1 MDIFV
6 SPLHGRFSCVTINGT
21 STGTTLRQFL
31 CGAEGVSPEDIVVTH
46 HGKIVQQEDT
56 IQPGGVYRVWP
67 RLVGGKGGFGSMLRA
82 IGAQIEKTTN
92 HEACRDLSGRRMRDV
107 NDEKRL
113 QEWLG
118 KKAERERER
127 EEEKRRKREERL
139 GRNKHFFNDPEY
151 ERQKRQIME
160 GMSDSLQQGLEK
172 AGPSGSGVAA
182 ASGAA
187 QKRKAGPAASGT
199 KKLCTWVGLEGME
212 DLDSLDSDSDDEELS
227 ARPMEAAAS
236 YDDSSSSSG
245 GSSSRQS
252 TGRASASASCASA
265 AASSSAASG
274 LCATEDTDTSSSE
287 AICEK
292 DTSSSSKQ
300 DCEADSKN
308 PLLQP
313 RSGVSD
319 GEAGVQHDS
328 RPGLLQVLSPPKN
341 ELLDTSNKKEA
352 DKSEP
357 KKEVEPEAIDLSEYS
372 SAGELESLGL
382 DRLKGG
388 LMALGLKCG
397 GTLQERASRLF
408 SVKGMER
415 HQYDPALL
423 AKPSKGKG
431 KKKQ

>member
-6 SPLHGRFSCVTINGT
+6 SSLHGRFSCVTVDPT
-21 STGTTLRQFL
+21 STGTTLKRFL
-31 CGAEGVSPEDIVVTH
+31 CANEGVSTEDLVVTH

-151 ERQKRQIME
+151 ERQKRQITE
-160 GMSDSLQQGLEK
+160 GMSDSLQKGLEQ
-172 AGPSGSGVAA
+172 AGPSGSGAAA
-182 ASGAA
+182 ASGGA
-187 QKRKAGPAASGT
+187 QKRKAGPASSGT
-199 KKLCTWVGLEGME
+199 KKLCTWVGLEGMD
-212 DLDSLDSDSDDEELS
+212 DLDSLDSDSDDDDS

-236 YDDSSSSSG
+236 HDDSS
-245 GSSSRQS
+245 GSSSRDQFRSQQS
-252 TGRASASASCASA
+252 QGNASTKQTSAAAASASA
-265 AASSSAASG
+265 AASSSAAS
-274 LCATEDTDTSSSE
+274 CAEDTDTSSSD
-287 AICEK
+287 AVYEK
-292 DTSSSSKQ
+292 DSSSFK
-300 DCEADSKN
+300 EDSKKTQLE
-308 PLLQP
+308 P
-313 RSGVSD
+313 SCGSSD
-319 GEAGVQHDS
+319 GKAGMQEKP
-328 RPGLLQVLSPPKN
+328 PGLLQMLSPPKN
-341 ELLDTSNKKEA
+341 DSPDTSNK
-352 DKSEP
+352 EP
-357 KKEVEPEAIDLSEYS
+357 KKEVEPETVDLSDYS

-382 DRLKGG
+382 DRLKAG
-388 LMALGLKCG
+388 LLALGLKCG
-397 GTLQERASRLF
+397 GTLQERAARLF
-408 SVKGMER
+408 SVKGLER

-431 KKKQ
+431 KKRQ